1 VHIAPQFSAEAN
13 GLVFSAHLEDVESA
27 LSLSVQGEA
36 SLAEFSLPP
45 AAYRLW
51 SPTDPYLYTV
61 HLRLTHADGTLVD
74 AISVRFGVRHAQFKD
89 DGFYLNGERLF
100 LRGLNRHQTYPYIG
114 AAAPARLQ
122 RKDAEIVRY
131 ELGCNVV
138 RTSHYPQSTHFLDRC

>member
-1 VHIAPQFSAEAN
+1 
-13 GLVFSAHLEDVESA
+13 
-27 LSLSVQGEA
+27 
-36 SLAEFSLPP
+36 
-45 AAYRLW
+45 
-51 SPTDPYLYTV
+51 
-61 HLRLTHADGTLVD
+61 
-74 AISVRFGVRHAQFKD
+74 SVRFGVRHAQFKD

-138 RTSHYPQSTHFLDRC
+138 RTSHYPQSTHFLDRCDEIGLLVFEEIPGWQHIGDEAWQALSLRDVQVMIE